1 MTNRNRQA
9 SLTMPIPAGFEPA
22 THGPIS
28 ACKPSPFRTVF
39 RKLTTKPQAV
49 DRFGPPILHGCA
61 VAGRRLGP
69 RTWLSTNVACDY
81 FAGRFRRHESVTF

>member
-22 THGPIS
+22 THGAIS
-28 ACKPSPFRTVF
+28 ASPPSPFRTVS
-39 RKLTTKPQAV
+39 RNLATKPQAV
-49 DRFGPPILHGCA
+49 VRSVRRRHRAAPQPA
-61 VAGRRLGP
+61 ARLGLKG
-69 RTWLSTNVACDY
+69 WLSTNVACDY

>member
-22 THGPIS
+22 THGAMS

-39 RKLTTKPQAV
+39 RDLATKPEAV
-49 DRFGPPILHGCA
+49 DRFGPRHRAAPQPATGLGLK
-61 VAGRRLGP
+61 GRP
-69 RTWLSTNVACDY
+69 SPNVVCGY

>member
-9 SLTMPIPAGFEPA
+9 SPTNADPSRLRTCDAGSDIRFPA
-22 THGPIS
+22 
-28 ACKPSPFRTVF
+28 KPDPNRFPQPCD
-39 RKLTTKPQAV
+39 KAQAV
-49 DRFGPPILHGCA
+49 ERFGPPKPHGCA
-61 VAGRRLGP
+61 TADRRLGP